1 MSGTRLPR
9 STVTFSGAETRLR
22 HAAEAAGAYQA
33 FAFFRLLPVDVA
45 SAIGGWIFRALGP
58 LAPAHRTADRNIRAA
73 LPGLSASER
82 RDLLRRMWDNL
93 GRVTAEF
100 AHLERLAEDPARVEI
115 EDPENLLAR
124 AASAGSG
131 AVLITAHYGN
141 WELGCL
147 PAIRAGG
154 KEFDVYRAANNPH
167 FDKLLKRTRMELARA
182 GLIPKGPAAMRKCA
196 ARLRQGDFVGMI
208 VDQKTNEGILA
219 DFFGRKAMTT
229 RAPAVLAHRL
239 GCPIILILVERVG
252 GAAFLIRVREI
263 KWTHSG
269 DLDRDVERTTCAIN
283 AAIEA
288 AVRARPELWFWVHR
302 RWPG

>member
-1 MSGTRLPR
+1 MSGTRLSRP
-9 STVTFSGAETRLR
+9 TVSSIGAETRLR
-22 HAAEAAGAYQA
+22 HAAETVGAHLA
-33 FAFFRLLPVDVA
+33 FAFFRLLPVGAA
-45 SAIGGWIFRALGP
+45 SAIGGWIFQVLGP
-58 LAPAHRTADRNIRAA
+58 FVPAHRTADRNIRAA
-73 LPGLSASER
+73 LPELAASER
-82 RDLLRRMWDNL
+82 RDVLRRMWNNL

-115 EDPENLLAR
+115 DDPENLFAR
-124 AASAGSG
+124 AVSAGSG
-131 AVLITAHYGN
+131 AVMVSSHYGN

-154 KEFDVYRAANNPH
+154 KEFDVYRAANNPYV
-167 FDKLLKRTRMELARA
+167 DKLLKRARLELARS

-196 ARLRQGDFVGMI
+196 SRLRQGHFVGMI

-219 DFFGRKAMTT
+219 EFFGRKAMTT
-229 RAPAVLAHRL
+229 RAPAALALRL
-239 GCPIILILVERVG
+239 GCPIFLVLVERVG

-269 DLDRDVERTTCAIN
+269 HLDRDVERTTCAIN